1 MRTGTEWQD
10 PSSALSDLG
19 IIWSCSN
26 VGSGVTPEQLE
37 QIRPRLTRFAA
48 TMLGKLNGYDQPAKG
63 ELYTRG
69 LLTNGHRTSMQPMA
83 ERLGVDHQRLQRFI
97 TDSSWDYR
105 PVRTNLARWAT
116 ATINPDAWVIDDGCS
131 SC

>member
-1 MRTGTEWQD
+1 M
-10 PSSALSDLG
+10 
-19 IIWSCSN
+19 
-26 VGSGVTPEQLE
+26 TPEQLE

-69 LLTNGHRTSMQPMA
+69 LLTNGHRKSMQPMA

-97 TDSSWDYR
+97 TER
-105 PVRTNLARWAT
+105 RHRLPMRGPPVLGHPGQTSQL
-116 ATINPDAWVIDDGCS
+116 PDRR
-131 SC
+131 